1 MQKSIAILF
10 FVFCFFNITASSVI
24 INGKAP
30 GAEGL
35 DLRLMKYS
43 DLISYKM
50 EKIAETTIDEN
61 ADFQLE
67 IQVKNSCFCFISI
80 NYYWSAPLYLEA
92 GKNYYISIDSADFHM
107 KNENSISFLDEKRI
121 FFRVN
126 HEHPKDL
133 NNRIF
138 NFNAAYS
145 EFVVKNFNV
154 LGSRSSRKLLNDFKE
169 ECLSRYLV
177 GAEDEFMRTYITYRF
192 ASLEYSMN
200 LKSKKTIFM
209 EYISKQ
215 KIYPENDEYMAF
227 FHQFYQKHFELSPL
241 LSYREIQKQI
251 NSGSS
256 LFGILDS
263 LGKDSSL
270 RNEVIREMV
279 LIKSLG
285 EAYKPYSD
293 FEEDNV
299 LSLLKDIQEN
309 SKFPEH
315 RNAAAN
321 MIAVKT
327 KLQIGYP
334 APDFQAKDI
343 NDSLYS
349 LKDFEGKW
357 LYLGF
362 WHTNSTKAI
371 AEMEALKHFYPE
383 YKDSMEFVM
392 ISTDVEYLHYYYFM
406 QKNQVSFPVLHF
418 DNNIECIENYN
429 AKLSPLF
436 VMIDP
441 NGNIFRYPA
450 LSPGDGV
457 ENMFYWLKNRNNLPP
472 DYSRVGKW

>member
-1 MQKSIAILF
+1 MRKLIAFIFLF
-10 FVFCFFNITASSVI
+10 HYFFSLSASTVV

-35 DLRLMKYS
+35 TLRLMKYA
-43 DLISYKM
+43 DPISYKM
-50 EKIAETTIDEN
+50 EKIAETTVKEN
-61 ADFQLE
+61 ADFNLE
-67 IQVKNSCFCFISI
+67 IDVKNTFFCFISI
-80 NYYWSAPLYLEA
+80 DYYWSAPLYIEA
-92 GKNYYISIDSADFHM
+92 GKNYYIKIDSADFHM
-107 KNENSISFLDEKRI
+107 KNDNNLSFLDEKRI
-121 FFRVN
+121 FFSVN

-154 LGSRSSRKLLNDFKE
+154 LGSHSGRKLLSEFKE

-177 GAEDEFMRTYITYRF
+177 GDDIFMQNYIIYRL

-209 EYISKQ
+209 EYLSKQ
-215 KIYPENDEYMAF
+215 KIHPENDEYMAF
-227 FHQFYQKHFELSPL
+227 FHQFYQKHFERSPL
-241 LSYREIQKQI
+241 LNYREIQGQI
-251 NSGSS
+251 NAGSS
-256 LFGILDS
+256 LFSILDS
-263 LGKDSSL
+263 LGKDSTL

-293 FEEDNV
+293 FNPEKI
-299 LSLLKDIQEN
+299 LSLLKDIQKS

-315 RNAAAN
+315 QNAAAN
-321 MIAVKT
+321 MIEEKT

-349 LKDFEGKW
+349 LKDFHGKW

-362 WHTNSTKAI
+362 WQTNSTKAI
-371 AEMEALKHFYPE
+371 AEMEALKNFYPE
-383 YKDSMEFVM
+383 YKDSIQFVM
-392 ISTDVEYLHYYYFM
+392 ISTDMEYLHYYYFM
-406 QKNQVSFPVLHF
+406 QKNQIPFPVLHF
-418 DNNIECIENYN
+418 NHNIDCIENYH
-429 AKLSPLF
+429 AKISPLF

-441 NGNIFRYPA
+441 DGNIFRYPA
-450 LSPGDGV
+450 LSPGEGV